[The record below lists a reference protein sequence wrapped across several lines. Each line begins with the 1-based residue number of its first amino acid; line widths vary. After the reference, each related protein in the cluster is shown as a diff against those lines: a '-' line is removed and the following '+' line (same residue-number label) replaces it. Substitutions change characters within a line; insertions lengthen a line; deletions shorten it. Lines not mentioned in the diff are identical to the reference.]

1 MVYCIQQLNRSIT
14 DNDRSEE
21 KRVNE
26 NLKRKER
33 DGKGGGW
40 SIISISSPQKRK
52 KRKEKIEKAAAAS
65 LYLTTEES
73 VVPCPDVSCVCRVPT
88 VLPSLRPFYKMVG
101 GWKGGFFC
109 SFLHLA
115 VVHSFS
121 TYFQPILE

>member
-52 KRKEKIEKAAAAS
+52 KRKEKIEKAAADCCKS
-65 LYLTTEES
+65 ISDDRGECCTLS
-73 VVPCPDVSCVCRVPT
+73 
-88 VLPSLRPFYKMVG
+88 
-101 GWKGGFFC
+101 
-109 SFLHLA
+109 
-115 VVHSFS
+115 
-121 TYFQPILE
+121 